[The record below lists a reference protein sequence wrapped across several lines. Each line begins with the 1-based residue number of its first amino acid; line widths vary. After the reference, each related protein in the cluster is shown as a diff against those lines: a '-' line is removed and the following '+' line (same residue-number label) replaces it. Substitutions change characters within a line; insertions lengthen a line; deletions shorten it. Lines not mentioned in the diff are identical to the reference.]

1 MKIRK
6 QVYKLTAGDLSKFP
20 VWEFALDEENE
31 EGQDEATVRPYEVSG
46 ALDPSD
52 GMFVV
57 RAAFTLADGSKV
69 QGYVTPPV
77 QGDDSIGTL
86 QPIIV
91 TAAGQV
97 GFWCGM
103 MSPSPDQ
110 LAEKYRSLG
119 RDAGRTFPLQ
129 FESQVELVGGPVRG
143 TLRGFIVLEDSK
155 TGKVKTLT

>member
-6 QVYKLTAGDLSKFP
+6 QVYELNPDDLSKFP
-20 VWEFALDEENE
+20 VWEFALDEEGE

-57 RAAFTLADGSKV
+57 RASFTLADGSKLE
-69 QGYVTPPV
+69 GYLTPPV
-77 QGDDSIGTL
+77 QGDDTIGTL

-91 TAAGQV
+91 TARGQV
-97 GFWCGM
+97 GFWCGIR
-103 MSPSPDQ
+103 SPSPDE
-110 LAEKYRSLG
+110 LAQSYRSLG
-119 RDAGRTFPLQ
+119 RDASRVFPVC

-143 TLRGFIVLEDSK
+143 SLAGFMVLEDMK
-155 TGKVKTLT
+155 TRRTKTLA